1 MARPMKIFAVAG
13 FSVVFTVS
21 VASARQMGAGPGNG
35 RKHHD
40 QKANAAAP
48 TAAKAVRKHT
58 MLLSKT
64 YRTNLTTRGPG
75 PARIRDDSRHT

>member
-13 FSVVFTVS
+13 FSVVFAVS
-21 VASARQMGAGPGNG
+21 VASAQQMGAGPGNG

-48 TAAKAVRKHT
+48 TAAKADEKAYNAALKNLPNKPYDPWSRTRK
-58 MLLSKT
+58 
-64 YRTNLTTRGPG
+64 
-75 PARIRDDSRHT
+75 DSRWQ

>member
-1 MARPMKIFAVAG
+1 MACPMKIFAVAG

-21 VASARQMGAGPGNG
+21 VASAQQMGAGPGNG

-48 TAAKAVRKHT
+48 TAAKADEKAYDAA
-58 MLLSKT
+58 LKNLPNKPYDPWS
-64 YRTNLTTRGPG
+64 RTR
-75 PARIRDDSRHT
+75 

>member
-21 VASARQMGAGPGNG
+21 VASAQQMGAGPGNG

-48 TAAKAVRKHT
+48 TAAKADEKAYNAA
-58 MLLSKT
+58 LKNLPNKPYDPWS
-64 YRTNLTTRGPG
+64 RTR
-75 PARIRDDSRHT
+75 

>member
-1 MARPMKIFAVAG
+1 MACPMKIFAVAG

-21 VASARQMGAGPGNG
+21 VASAQQMGAGPGNG

-48 TAAKAVRKHT
+48 TAAKADEKAYNAA
-58 MLLSKT
+58 LKNLPNKPYDPWS
-64 YRTNLTTRGPG
+64 RTR
-75 PARIRDDSRHT
+75 